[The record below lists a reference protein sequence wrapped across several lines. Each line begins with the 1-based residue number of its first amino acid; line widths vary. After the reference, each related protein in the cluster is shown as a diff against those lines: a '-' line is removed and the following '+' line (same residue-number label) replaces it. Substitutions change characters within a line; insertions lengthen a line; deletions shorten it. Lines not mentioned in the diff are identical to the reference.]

1 MLYNLSIHITMSTGV
16 YYTQMLEDIRV
27 IRKKQIEQLPEPSK
41 SYHKSRI
48 GSEGYVSAKVAA
60 ENEKNKDGF
69 VKFIHDCLM
78 RTDLTKDIEFILE
91 VRVYGNYEDYD
102 YDSEP
107 FNEWKKT
114 AYYGIYPADYEFR
127 SDDKNNNNYEF
138 GLQYN
143 NSNLDIQ
150 CTLERWALEYLEQV
164 WHDCDVLF
172 LKDASDYIKARDE
185 KWHATN
191 CMEFVRFG
199 DEMRI
204 RVSGFKDSAPANT
217 D

>member
-1 MLYNLSIHITMSTGV
+1 MSTGV

-27 IRKKQIEQLPEPSK
+27 IRKKQIEQLPGPSK
-41 SYHKSRI
+41 SYHKSCDSRDS
-48 GSEGYVSAKVAA
+48 SEGYMSAKAVA

-78 RTDLTKDIEFILE
+78 RVDLTKDIEFILE
-91 VRVYGNYEDYD
+91 VRVYGDYEDYD
-102 YDSEP
+102 YDSET
-107 FNEWKKT
+107 FNEWKKL
-114 AYYGIYPADYEFR
+114 AYYGIYSADYEFR
-127 SDDKNNNNYEF
+127 SDYKNNNNNNDEF

-164 WHDCDVLF
+164 WHDCDVSF
-172 LKDASDYIKARDE
+172 LKNASDYIKARDE
-185 KWHATN
+185 KWHATS
-191 CMEFVRFG
+191 CMEFVRFS

-204 RVSGFKDSAPANT
+204 RVSGFKDNASPLSLVQS